1 MTSLVVF
8 ILLVTAAAASGS
20 RFMPGSWYE
29 ALAKPVWTPPNWL
42 FGPVWAVL
50 YLAIAVAG
58 WLIWRRS
65 GGRPSPALYVW
76 IAQLIVNALWSYF
89 FFGLHRPGMAL
100 VDIILLLLLIVGFIV
115 LSWPVSR
122 LAAGLFVAYGLWVG
136 FAAALNLALWRMN

>member
-1 MTSLVVF
+1 
-8 ILLVTAAAASGS
+8 
-20 RFMPGSWYE
+20 MPGPWYE

-65 GGRPSPALYVW
+65 GARPSPALYVW

-100 VDIILLLLLIVGFIV
+100 VDIIVLLLLIVGFIV

-122 LAAGLFVAYGLWVG
+122 PAAGLFVAYGLWVG